1 MCKETPDTEKC
12 QTSYFWRDVS
22 VPVLSPCFYLCVSR
36 FFLFLFC
43 FVRLCCLGLIV
54 LSFCHFEGSFHFWA
68 HLWGLVLRPFS
79 TCSFFNVV
87 LPFFMFPV
95 AFFSSGCFFFSV
107 LFSQGRHRAPRS
119 LLCATFL
126 FVFVFVLLLLFLF
139 LFLLGRLPPN
149 SFLTGSVLTSLLSLD
164 PFTVELFHLG
174 LVPWP
179 SCLLR
184 FCS

>member
-1 MCKETPDTEKC
+1 MCKGTPEKC

-36 FFLFLFC
+36 FLLFLFC

-119 LLCATFL
+119 LLCATF
-126 FVFVFVLLLLFLF
+126 VLFLF
-139 LFLLGRLPPN
+139 LFCCFCFCFCWAVFHPTL
-149 SFLTGSVLTSLLSLD
+149 SLLVLFS
-164 PFTVELFHLG
+164 PVCWAWIHSMFSFFT
-174 LVPWP
+174 
-179 SCLLR
+179 
-184 FCS
+184 